1 MRSASAAPVHGGP
14 CSILALDMGNQ
25 WDHESLDSIGGF
37 TYTPVTAA
45 AFATTDLDDYDV
57 LYVPSAFQD
66 EFAMVP
72 AQASLDAL
80 NARAADINDFVLG
93 GGGVVALAEPVGTG
107 RYTWTP
113 MAVTPSAAVEFEEVL
128 LTSPSHPVNTGLSS
142 ALLSFWFDSYHHS
155 MSTIHPLF
163 TTLATSTV
171 PQPVS
176 VAAVHGGGSIFLTGQ
191 DADYH
196 AIEFHGSSAPD
207 AGAATLL
214 ENALNWACVAGSPV
228 GGDVV
233 LPDVES
239 LPVADAGAATP
250 WIENDTVVL
259 AVASAAALLLAGA
272 ATFVGWR
279 RAAGR

>member
-1 MRSASAAPVHGGP
+1 
-14 CSILALDMGNQ
+14 MGNH

-128 LTSPSHPVNTGLSS
+128 LTSPSHPVNAGLSS

-196 AIEFHGSSAPD
+196 VVEFHGSSAPD

-233 LPDVES
+233 LPDLTGVPPAAQEQ
-239 LPVADAGAATP
+239 AGGTSEIRVLIAA
-250 WIENDTVVL
+250 V
-259 AVASAAALLLAGA
+259 SGALLLVAFAGGA
-272 ATFVGWR
+272 AWWR
-279 RAAGR
+279 RTSR